1 MTAWG
6 YQAHSITLDNY
17 DNVPS
22 DLQEALN
29 KHTNNDQELVSC
41 FPQPEHRS
49 GELHQVP
56 LTGEGSD
63 PYDDVWHTPTGPTF
77 IIILKRAALGEG

>member
-1 MTAWG
+1 MPTWS
-6 YQAHSITLDNY
+6 YLVRSITLDNY
-17 DNVPS
+17 DNPAAS
-22 DLQEALN
+22 LQEAL
-29 KHTNNDQELVSC
+29 TDGDLIDMELISC

-56 LTGEGSD
+56 ITSEGNK

-77 IIILKRAALGEG
+77 IAIFKGPAPGDE

>member
-1 MTAWG
+1 MTARG
-6 YQAHSITLDNY
+6 YKVHSITLDNY
-17 DNVPS
+17 DNVAS

-29 KHTNNDQELVSC
+29 KHGDNGQELVSC
-41 FPQPEHRS
+41 SHQLEHRS

-56 LTGEGSD
+56 LASEGST

-77 IIILKRAALGEG
+77 IAIFKTERAE

>member
-6 YQAHSITLDNY
+6 YQAHSITLDNH
-17 DNVPS
+17 DNLAS

-29 KHTNNDQELVSC
+29 KHGSDGQELVSC

-49 GELHQVP
+49 SELHQVP
-56 LTGEGSD
+56 LTSEGNK

-77 IIILKRAALGEG
+77 IAIFKGAVPGDE